1 MQDEIRAA
9 LLLWIPLAIASLGIA
24 MQFRRQNTL
33 QNLGKGFLILG
44 GGLYLASFLTVPESP
59 SAASSAL
66 IVAILPALL
75 LILTGLFIATFSG
88 DIPVQRFNAKYRPLG
103 LLLFVSGLALL
114 EWMNWHE
121 TNWLPSLNWEGET
134 NKYWLIF
141 RPTFLLSM
149 SSILLCG
156 SYIIKHMGDERN
168 DASRNLFILGIFSFG
183 FLLLGLYI
191 ENAHTTTTQFSTS
204 LWLATSD
211 LFGIFAGLGLSVIV
225 FTLAI
230 WQYERKRPGL
240 ANLPPPSNKEL
251 GFAAEVIRKNLGGE
265 EDE

>member
-1 MQDEIRAA
+1 MQDEIKAA
-9 LLLWIPLAIASLGIA
+9 LLLWLPLAIASFGIA
-24 MQFRRQNTL
+24 LQFRRQNTL

-44 GGLYLASFLTVPESP
+44 GSLYLASFLTVPESP
-59 SAASSAL
+59 SSASSAL

-75 LILTGLFIATFSG
+75 LIFIGLFVATFSG
-88 DIPVQRFNAKYRPLG
+88 DIPVRRFSRKYRPIG
-103 LLLFVSGLALL
+103 LLLFISGLALL

-121 TNWLPSLNWEGET
+121 TNWLPSLSWEGET

-149 SSILLCG
+149 SSLLLCG
-156 SYIIKHMGDERN
+156 SYIIKHMGDDRN
-168 DASRNLFILGIFSFG
+168 DASRNLFTLAIFSFG
-183 FLLLGLYI
+183 FLLLGLFI
-191 ENAHTTTTQFSTS
+191 ENAHTTTSQFSTS

-240 ANLPPPSNKEL
+240 ENLPPPSHDEL
-251 GFAAEVIRKNLGGE
+251 DFAAKVIRKNLGGE

>member
-1 MQDEIRAA
+1 
-9 LLLWIPLAIASLGIA
+9 
-24 MQFRRQNTL
+24 
-33 QNLGKGFLILG
+33 
-44 GGLYLASFLTVPESP
+44 
-59 SAASSAL
+59 
-66 IVAILPALL
+66 
-75 LILTGLFIATFSG
+75 
-88 DIPVQRFNAKYRPLG
+88 
-103 LLLFVSGLALL
+103 
-114 EWMNWHE
+114 
-121 TNWLPSLNWEGET
+121 
-134 NKYWLIF
+134 
-141 RPTFLLSM
+141 
-149 SSILLCG
+149 
-156 SYIIKHMGDERN
+156 MGDERN